1 MGLWGSKRARLA
13 CLAAML
19 SMAGGAALAASIDLD
34 KLETDDLRL
43 VYFDPAETYLT
54 PYVSRSFENSFA
66 AQRRNFDWKAWEK
79 TTVLLK
85 DFSDYG
91 NAAARA
97 VPNNSLLIDVSPL
110 SQAFE
115 TFSSGERFFTILNHE
130 LVHVATQDVWNS
142 QDAWWRDVFHG
153 KPLPLEKH
161 PESIIYNYLTA
172 PRSNSP
178 RWYLEGS
185 AVFMETWM
193 GGGLGR
199 AQGAYDEMVFRAMVR
214 DNAKF
219 YDPVSL
225 ESIGISVDFQVGV
238 NDYLYGTRFVSYL
251 ALTYSPEKVIEW
263 LKRGEDSDRYYS
275 SQFEKV
281 FGKPLDDAWADWIT
295 WEHEFQRANL
305 ASVQKF
311 PATPTHRL
319 VDRGLGS
326 VSRSFFDPKTQSL
339 IGGFRYPGVLAHIGV
354 LSLKDGQIRRLAY
367 VKDPMLYRVT
377 SIAYDPESNKVWY
390 APDNR
395 AYRDLVQV
403 DVATGESKMLIRDGR
418 IGDLVFN
425 PKDHSLWGLRHLN
438 GLVTLVRLPP
448 PYDSWNQV
456 HTFPYGEILFDL
468 DISPDG
474 QLLSTSVGEINGDQT
489 VRVYR
494 LEDLLNGSA
503 KEIAKFGLGSSTP
516 EGFVFSPDGRYLF
529 GSAYYTGVSN
539 IYRYEIA
546 TGKIEAVSNA
556 VTGFFRPIPR
566 DDGSLIVF
574 EYTGEGFMPVVI
586 DPKPLNDLG
595 AIKFLGTEVANRHP
609 IVKTWAVG
617 SPSKIPIDSMITE
630 RGKYVPLDEMR
641 IGATYPVVE
650 GYKGHGAIGWHLIVE
665 DPLELNQLFATFS
678 YSPQTPHGA
687 ERWHVDIDYHTINW
701 RFRYWHNDA
710 DFYDLFGPI
719 ERARKGD
726 AFFVAYKN
734 PLIYDPPRTL
744 DLTAD
749 AAYYNGLDTL
759 PGAQNVHAAGL
770 DKNIMEANL
779 GLKYSNTD
787 KSLGAV
793 DHEQGYEWD
802 VMATEDYAQNESE
815 SFPKIRAGFNFGFAL
830 PWNHSS
836 LWLYSAAG
844 TGSGDRANP
853 LAYYYFGSFENNF
866 VDDGEVKRY
875 RQYDSLPGFDIDEI
889 AARSFAKSVLEWNL
903 PPVRFE
909 DVGTPSFYL
918 SSVRP
923 ALFTGIMVTDPGASS
938 QRTLNDVGVQLD
950 WNFTIALRLP
960 MTFSIGYAAGF
971 EHGKVGRNELMASL
985 KIM

>member
-1 MGLWGSKRARLA
+1 MQSRTA
-13 CLAAML
+13 CLSIILAL
-19 SMAGGAALAASIDLD
+19 SGGSAFGASIDLN

-54 PYVSRSFENSFA
+54 PYVSRAFENSFA
-66 AQRRNFDWKAWEK
+66 AQRKNFDWTPWER

-97 VPNNSLLIDVSPL
+97 VPNDSILIDVSPL
-110 SQAFE
+110 SQEFE
-115 TFSSGERFFTILNHE
+115 TFSPGERFFTILNHE
-130 LVHVATQDVWNS
+130 LVHVAQQDVWNS
-142 QDAWWRDVFHG
+142 QDAWWRDFFHG

-161 PESIIYNYLTA
+161 PESILYNYLTA

-178 RWYLEGS
+178 RWYLEGG

-199 AQGAYDEMVFRAMVR
+199 ANGGYDEMVFRAMVR

-225 ESIGISVDFQVGV
+225 ESVGISADFQVGV
-238 NDYLYGTRFVSYL
+238 NDYLYGTRFLSYL
-251 ALTYSPEKVIEW
+251 AMTYAPEKVLEW
-263 LKRGEDSDRYYS
+263 QKRGEGSDRYYAN
-275 SQFEKV
+275 QFEKV
-281 FGKPLDDAWADWIT
+281 FGKPLDAAWDDWIT
-295 WEHEFQRANL
+295 FEHKFQQANL
-305 ASVQKF
+305 ASVRKF
-311 PATPTHRL
+311 PLTSTRRL
-319 VDRGLGS
+319 IDRALGS
-326 VSRSFFDPKTQSL
+326 VSRSFYDPKTQSL
-339 IGGFRYPGVLAHIGV
+339 IGGFRYPGVLAEIGV
-354 LSLKDGQIRRLAY
+354 ISLKDGKIRHLNY
-367 VKDPMLYRVT
+367 IQNPMLYRVV
-377 SIAYDPESNKVWY
+377 SMAYDPQSNQVWY
-390 APDNR
+390 APNNT

-403 DVATGESKMLIRDGR
+403 DVATGDSKMLIRAGR

-425 PKDHSLWGLRHLN
+425 PQDRSLWGLRHVN
-438 GLVTLVRLPP
+438 GLVTLVRIPP
-448 PYDSWNQV
+448 PYNNWNQI
-456 HTFPYGEILFDL
+456 HTFPYGTIPFDP

-474 QLLSTSVGEINGDQT
+474 QLLSVSVGEINGDQS
-489 VRVYR
+489 VRIYR
-494 LEDLLNGSA
+494 LQDLMNGSA
-503 KEIAKFGLGSSTP
+503 KEIAKFALGQSTP

-529 GSAYYTGVSN
+529 GSSYYTGVSN

-556 VTGFFRPIPR
+556 DTGFFRPIPR
-566 DDGSLIVF
+566 ADGSLIVF
-574 EYTGEGFMPVVI
+574 EYTGEGFTPVVI

-595 AIKFLGTEVANRHP
+595 TIKFLGTEIANQHP

-641 IGATYPVVE
+641 IGATYPVIE

-665 DPLELNQLFATFS
+665 DPLQLNQLFATFA
-678 YSPQTPHGA
+678 YSPQTARGE
-687 ERWHVDIDYHTINW
+687 ERWHVDIDYHNVNW
-701 RFRYWHNDA
+701 RFHYWHNDA
-710 DFYDLFGPI
+710 NFYDLFGPI

-726 AFFVAYKN
+726 AFFVGYKD

-744 DLTAD
+744 DLSAD
-749 AAYYNGLDTL
+749 VTYYNGLDTL
-759 PGAQNVHAAGL
+759 PGAQNIHGLGL
-770 DKNIMEANL
+770 DKNIAEANL

-802 VMATEDYAQNESE
+802 VLATEDYAQNEAE
-815 SFPKIRAGFNFGFAL
+815 SFPKIRAGVNFGFAL

-844 TGSGDRANP
+844 TGTGDRANP
-853 LAYYYFGSFENNF
+853 LDYYYFGSFENNF

-875 RQYDSLPGFDIDEI
+875 RQYDSFPGFDIDAI
-889 AARSFAKSVLEWNL
+889 AARSFVKSVFEWNL

-909 DVGTPSFYL
+909 DVGTASFYL
-918 SSVRP
+918 SSART
-923 ALFTGIMVTDPGASS
+923 ALFTGMMVADPGSTT
-938 QRTLNDVGVQLD
+938 QRTLNNVGLQID
-950 WNFTIALRLP
+950 WNFTVALRLP
-960 MTFSIGYAAGF
+960 MTLSMGYAAGI
-971 EHGKVGRNELMASL
+971 EHSKVGRNEFMASL